1 MQWLRNVVVTSTA
14 FGGSWGASIFYWR
27 ETNRVPA
34 ASELVL
40 YLLVLPLL
48 LLGAWWLARKAWT
61 RVTAPATASPA
72 AGAAGAV
79 GADAGTAAI
88 APAPPLPPALT
99 IAASAL
105 RVPHGDSVSALR
117 AAVADNRARPSLDKE
132 LSDDDGYPILS
143 ARLED
148 AGDAALRDDLLQ
160 WLQARQL
167 DDPRFDQGQWRALAA
182 ASAVAAEL
190 AAQASVHIGLA
201 PWLEQQ
207 EERRQ
212 GRLPPNSVAVPAPPS
227 LRLLALWPD
236 DWQPQ
241 QRELAQ
247 QWLHHVADEAG
258 WPAALLAPATAPL
271 ARNHTVAGGRADAGG
286 HAHADADAG
295 TDADAGLVL
304 AALLQRCADAAHP
317 CLAIVIAAGS
327 HLSEA
332 GIDRL
337 SSQNALYTAKQPQ
350 GRIPGEG
357 AAGLLLADAATAGH
371 LGGGS
376 TLQALHHGRRLTS
389 ADEVRR
395 DTDTSLADA
404 VNHALQAAQVDGAA
418 ITLVAADTGHRTSR
432 VTELM
437 HVVTAA
443 APQLD
448 PGVDVIS
455 AGGSCGSCGAVA
467 WLTALALGDAEAQD
481 RNAPVLCISNEDP
494 YHRYA
499 ALLRPAPAA

>member
-1 MQWLRNVVVTSTA
+1 MQWLRNAVLTSAA
-14 FGGSWGASIFYWR
+14 FGSSWGASIFYWR

-34 ASELVL
+34 VSELVL

-48 LLGAWWLARKAWT
+48 LLGMWWLARKAWT

-72 AGAAGAV
+72 TGAGAGAPGAV
-79 GADAGTAAI
+79 AAGTDAAAA
-88 APAPPLPPALT
+88 APAAPLPPALT
-99 IAASAL
+99 IAASAV

-117 AAVADNRARPSLDKE
+117 TAVAGNRARPSLDKE

-143 ARLED
+143 ARLEHIDD
-148 AGDAALRDDLLQ
+148 AVLRDHLLQ
-160 WLQARQL
+160 WLHARQL

-182 ASAVAAEL
+182 ASAVASEL

-207 EERRQ
+207 QERRQ
-212 GRLPPNSVAVPAPPS
+212 GRLPPDSVAVPAPPS

-236 DWQPQ
+236 EWQPQ

-247 QWLHHVADEAG
+247 QWLHHVADGAG

-271 ARNHTVAGGRADAGG
+271 AHNDAEAGV
-286 HAHADADAG
+286 
-295 TDADAGLVL
+295 VL
-304 AALLQRCADAAHP
+304 NELLQRCADIHHP

-327 HLSEA
+327 HLTEA
-332 GIDRL
+332 HISHL

-371 LGGGS
+371 IGGGS
-376 TLQALHHGRRLTS
+376 TLQALHQGRRLTS

-404 VNHALQAAQVDGAA
+404 VNHALQAAQVNGAA

-455 AGGSCGSCGAVA
+455 AGASCGSCGAVG

>member
-1 MQWLRNVVVTSTA
+1 MQWLRNAVVTSAA

-34 ASELVL
+34 VSELVV

-48 LLGAWWLARKAWT
+48 LLGTWWLARKAWT

-105 RVPHGDSVSALR
+105 RVPHGDSVSTLR
-117 AAVADNRARPSLDKE
+117 AAVAGNRARPTLDKE

-148 AGDAALRDDLLQ
+148 AGDAALRDDLLP

-212 GRLPPNSVAVPAPPS
+212 GRLPPDSVAVPAPPA
-227 LRLLALWPD
+227 LRLLAMWPD

-258 WPAALLAPATAPL
+258 WPTALLAPAAAPL
-271 ARNHTVAGGRADAGG
+271 TRNDAEAGI
-286 HAHADADAG
+286 
-295 TDADAGLVL
+295 VL
-304 AALLQRCADAAHP
+304 NELLQRCADTHHP

-332 GIDRL
+332 NISRL
-337 SSQNALYTAKQPQ
+337 SSQNALYTANQPQ

-357 AAGLLLADAATAGH
+357 AAGLLLADAATAGRI
-371 LGGGS
+371 GGGS

-395 DTDTSLADA
+395 DTDTSLPDA
-404 VNHALQAAQVDGAA
+404 VNHALQAAQVNGSA

-455 AGGSCGSCGAVA
+455 AGASCGSCGAVG